1 MKNKNGI
8 IDEIYSDI
16 DLLYVIPCVYT
27 RNIILGRLK
36 RKIGLLEKIC
46 SNSIFERPL
55 QEIERNLIPIQESP
69 SSRNQRTFTLEE
81 LSTYD
86 GRDGNPAYIAVNGI
100 VYNVTNN
107 ATWAAGTHFGLQAG
121 TDVTESFT
129 SCHAGQPILNNLE
142 VVGVL
147 S

>member
-1 MKNKNGI
+1 MQRI
-8 IDEIYSDI
+8 
-16 DLLYVIPCVYT
+16 
-27 RNIILGRLK
+27 GR
-36 RKIGLLEKIC
+36 
-46 SNSIFERPL
+46 S
-55 QEIERNLIPIQESP
+55 LIPIQELP
-69 SSRNQRTFTLEE
+69 SSRNQRNFTIEE
-81 LSTYD
+81 LSRFD
-86 GRDGNPAYIAVNGI
+86 GRNGNPAYVAINGI

-121 TDVTESFT
+121 TDVTESFA